1 MIYFFKELIKWFKN
15 WKEPKYIKIH
25 ENTHEHFMDKRN
37 MALQEY
43 IVRHETKRRKAE
55 HIEHAKMRR

>member
-1 MIYFFKELIKWFKN
+1 
-15 WKEPKYIKIH
+15 
-25 ENTHEHFMDKRN
+25 

-55 HIEHAKMRR
+55 HVERAKMRRWFGWTKCLTQNQ